1 MNRTF
6 KLFIGSNNKTGKL
19 EKKKILKTALK
30 YSPQGFT
37 YYEGFGV
44 YKSKTMQC
52 EEKCGIIEILN
63 KKSIVKKLTKE
74 LKVILKQESIYV
86 QELQAVSSFV

>member
-1 MNRTF
+1 MKNY

-30 YSPQGFT
+30 YCPQGYT

-44 YKSKTMQC
+44 WQGEKIQC
-52 EEKCGIIEILN
+52 EEKCGIIEVLN
-63 KKSIVKKLTKE
+63 KKSVIQKLAEE
-74 LKVILKQESIYV
+74 LKIVLKQEAILV
-86 QELQAVSSFV
+86 QEFQTVSNFV

>member
-1 MNRTF
+1 MNKTF

-44 YKSKTMQC
+44 YKSENMECQ
-52 EEKCGIIEILN
+52 EKCGIIEIVN
-63 KKSIVKKLTKE
+63 KKSIVKKIAEE
-74 LKVILKQESIYV
+74 LKIILKQESVLV
-86 QELQAVSSFV
+86 QEIQAISNFV